1 MCIATAYLTSKRAS
15 RTWICGLAVLQSL
28 AAISSLNAQEV
39 ELDLIDKVEIHKSGV
54 AAVDTQQG
62 PAEFLPRRSPKEE
75 KILAALSRKTEV
87 AFRDNDLTSALEH
100 LKEMH
105 EIEIWIDASRLDLG
119 NLNVTLEISD
129 VPLRSCLNL
138 MLEPLDLA
146 YFIEDDT
153 LKVTS
158 QEIAAAK
165 VITRTYPA
173 GDLFGSHEEMI
184 ELTRVLETGLG
195 LLQKQGVPNQ
205 LIVSRKSQ
213 SIILRQSHQMHDQ
226 LLQLL
231 RTLRESNTNERIT
244 KLTPI
249 PNELVISIG
258 FERDIQGAKRNK
270 VPTVFFNRQYCLVEE
285 VSLADLRQQIELQ
298 VGKQAAQD
306 TIVRIHADQDVPRAP
321 LNQLIEKCKSAGF
334 KNIVLKATED

>member
-39 ELDLIDKVEIHKSGV
+39 ELDLIDKVEIHNVGV

-62 PAEFLPRRSPKEE
+62 TAEFLPRLSPKEE
-75 KILAALSRKTEV
+75 KILAALSRQTEV

-153 LKVTS
+153 LKITS

-165 VITRTYPA
+165 FVTRTYPA
-173 GDLFGSHEEMI
+173 SDLFSSHEEMI

-231 RTLRESNTNERIT
+231 RTLRETNTNERIAKMVPFPFEIT
-244 KLTPI
+244 L
-249 PNELVISIG
+249 NIG
-258 FERDIQGAKRNK
+258 FERDAQGTKLGNEPR
-270 VPTVFFNRQYCLVEE
+270 VFYNEQYSPAEK
-285 VSLADLRQQIELQ
+285 VSLEKNAFPSRRLLISADR
-298 VGKQAAQD
+298 
-306 TIVRIHADQDVPRAP
+306 DVPSGSMR
-321 LNQLIEKCKSAGF
+321 QLIEKCRAAGF
-334 KNIVLKATED
+334 TNIMIKAVEQ